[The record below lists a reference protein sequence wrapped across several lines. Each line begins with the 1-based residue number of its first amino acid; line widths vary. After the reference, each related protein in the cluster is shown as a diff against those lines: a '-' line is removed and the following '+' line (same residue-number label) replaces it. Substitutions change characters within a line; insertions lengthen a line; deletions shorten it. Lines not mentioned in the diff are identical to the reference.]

1 MEITMNLQHVQ
12 MESVK
17 TLARFSIRRDVFAL
31 FQWAASR
38 HWDYFDTGGQSAD
51 VQGPLAFSCKGGRQL
66 AAQHPSNHACI
77 LFD

>member
-1 MEITMNLQHVQ
+1 MNLQHVQ

-17 TLARFSIRRDVFAL
+17 TFARFSIRRDVFAL

-51 VQGPLAFSCKGGRQL
+51 VQGPLVVLVQRGRQ